1 MVSAFR
7 PLESFKGSCKYEGS
21 MQRSTYAT
29 ELTVIALIGLTSWAV
44 AETKKEYRFEVGPK
58 AKVSILNQFGSV
70 SVRPSTGNY
79 VLVNATIYSDKVEVD
94 HAQNG
99 SRVDVQS
106 HLLSGAT
113 ADNSRVDYE
122 V

>member
-1 MVSAFR
+1 
-7 PLESFKGSCKYEGS
+7 
-21 MQRSTYAT
+21 MQRSTHAT
-29 ELTVIALIGLTSWAV
+29 ELTVIVLISLATLAV

-58 AKVSILNQFGSV
+58 AKVSIINQFGSV
-70 SVRPSTGNY
+70 SVKPSTGNY
-79 VLVNATIYSDKVEVD
+79 VLVNATIYSDRVEVD

-113 ADNSRVDYE
+113 PQNSRVDYE
-122 V
+122 VQVPADAS